1 MPRPGDSRLVLRAH
15 AVAHDAN
22 HARPAPR
29 ATELGPA
36 RSCNPR
42 CSSCRWRALSRA
54 ACCWRSSCCRWC
66 SASGALALLTYDA
79 GIGSYVLL
87 AIAAYALTA
96 VTVFFRVA
104 LAHCS
109 ACLLD
114 GDETSVHHGI
124 EVAAARLPRILLW
137 SLITTTVGLALRAI
151 AERIPAGGRLLELAG
166 GAAWAAATYFVVPA
180 LALDDVG
187 PIGAIRTSSRTVRG
201 RWGEAAVGAGGIG
214 LATSLAMVATFV
226 AGGLLAALVNAAGLA
241 FLAAVVLVLA
251 VLAALAV
258 GLIGS
263 ALGVVFQTA
272 LYLYAG
278 DGDPG
283 DFDEEDLASTF
294 RSPGAVPIGGS
305 AAAA

>member
-1 MPRPGDSRLVLRAH
+1 MTRITRALRLARQSWDLLLLQPTLLVL
-15 AVAHDAN
+15 
-22 HARPAPR
+22 PA
-29 ATELGPA
+29 A
-36 RSCNPR
+36 
-42 CSSCRWRALSRA
+42 
-54 ACCWRSSCCRWC
+54 
-66 SASGALALLTYDA
+66 GALACGVLLAILVLPVVLGSGPMALLTYDA
-79 GIGSYVLL
+79 GLGSYVLL

-151 AERIPAGGRLLELAG
+151 AERIPAGGRLLELVG

-187 PIGAIRTSSRTVRG
+187 PIGAIRTSARTVRG

-214 LATSLAMVATFV
+214 VATSLAMIATFV
-226 AGGLLAALVNAAGLA
+226 AGGLLAALVNAAGLG
-241 FLAAVVLVLA
+241 FLAAVLLVLV

-258 GLIGS
+258 GLVGS

-283 DFDEEDLASTF
+283 DFDEDDLASAFST
-294 RSPGAVPIGGS
+294 RGAAAVGGS